1 MKRNPFSTPFMTS
14 LLCLLLGIQLSYAQ
28 GVVIQRSEDGRDGV
42 KSYTSVV
49 NFTTLE
55 FKYKGD
61 IKINDTDSD
70 VTAISP
76 GGFIK
81 IEKTTFGNTRSIYLE
96 GDSDGRIIREYFEGK
111 SKVDYEPNGK
121 RFLNDVLLEVIRAA
135 GFDAEG
141 RTQRIYARGGL
152 ESVLNEIDEIPSNRV
167 MAIYY
172 QAMFDKKGLSK
183 EELKATVAHVGEA
196 MSSNSEM
203 GRLLRNNAALFMSDE
218 NLSIAFFKAVDQMS
232 SNSEMGATLRHAMK
246 GNLSPQ
252 AQIALLNTVN
262 GMSSNSEM
270 GATLRQFSEIQGL
283 HGAASDAY
291 FATIDGMSSNSEVGS
306 VLRNLIKK
314 QNLDAKTYARLFA
327 SVAQMS
333 SNTEAGSVLRL
344 AASRMPQS
352 PAVYEGYFKALQ
364 SLTSNTETASVLESF
379 ISSHPLNEA
388 NAKAY
393 FGTVRQMSSNSAMGQ
408 ALRDVADKINNQKA
422 LVEDYNE
429 TVKRLSSS
437 SEAGAS
443 LRSFIKHNHEE
454 YSLVVALAAASYL
467 SSNSEKGAVLS
478 EAAPYI
484 PKGQNKAR
492 EAYKTTANSLSSDSE
507 YRRAM
512 QALE

>member
-1 MKRNPFSTPFMTS
+1 MKRNPFIPPFMTS

-28 GVVIQRSEDGRDGV
+28 GVVIQHSEENRDGV
-42 KSYTSVV
+42 KSYTSIV
-49 NFTTLE
+49 NFTTLK

-76 GGFIK
+76 GGFLK

-111 SKVDYEPNGK
+111 SKINYEPNGK

-141 RTQRIYARGGL
+141 RTQRIYAKGGL
-152 ESVLNEIDEIPSNRV
+152 RAVLNEIDEIPSNRV
-167 MAIYY
+167 MGLYY
-172 QAMFDKKGLSK
+172 QALFDKKGLSK
-183 EELKATVAHVGEA
+183 EELKTTVSHVGEA

-203 GRLLRNNAALFMSDE
+203 GRLLRHNSGLFMSDE
-218 NLSIAFFKAVDQMS
+218 GLSIAFFGAVDQMS

-246 GNLSPQ
+246 GSLSPQ
-252 AQIALLNTVN
+252 AQIALLRTVH

-270 GATLRQFSEIQGL
+270 GATLRHFSEVQGL
-283 HGAASDAY
+283 QGEAFEAY
-291 FATIDGMSSNSEVGS
+291 FTTIDGMSSNSEIGS

-314 QNLDAKTYARLFA
+314 QNMDARAYTRLFA
-327 SVAQMS
+327 SVSQMS
-333 SNTEAGSVLRL
+333 SNTEAGSVLRV
-344 AASRMPQS
+344 AASRMPKS
-352 PAVYEGYFKALQ
+352 PQIYQGYFQAVQ
-364 SLTSNTETASVLESF
+364 SLSSNTETASVLESF
-379 ISSHPLNEA
+379 ITSHPLNEA

-393 FGTVRQMSSNSAMGQ
+393 FATVRQMSSSSGMGQ

-437 SEAGAS
+437 SEAGAC
-443 LRSFIKHNHEE
+443 LRSFIKYNHEE

-467 SSNSEKGAVLS
+467 SSNSEKGSVLS

-484 PKGQNKAR
+484 QKGPNKAR
-492 EAYKTTANSLSSDSE
+492 EAYKTTANTLSSDSE
-507 YRRAM
+507 FRRVM
-512 QALE
+512 QELD